1 MNSVKHAQ
9 TFIKLH
15 LTDCEAIV
23 LLVWPLSSCQSQ
35 CGRVMWSFSCN
46 FHHLYL
52 PRMKYR
58 RLQVGWNELL
68 LLLLLLL
75 LTTVIVS
82 GVDAVCNNK
91 SNNHNKAKTTTT
103 TTDNK
108 FEDVFKISTAIT
120 ESQLLLHVGPIL
132 RLNSFPSALSQ
143 VFFLI
148 KRWNRTMCPGI
159 LESKPDSNSL
169 CTKFHGNCTLQLL
182 KEREKKYVLG

>member
-1 MNSVKHAQ
+1 
-9 TFIKLH
+9 
-15 LTDCEAIV
+15 
-23 LLVWPLSSCQSQ
+23 
-35 CGRVMWSFSCN
+35 MWSGHVIFLVQFPPSVSSSN
-46 FHHLYL
+46 EISAIT
-52 PRMKYR
+52 
-58 RLQVGWNELL
+58 GWMEWV
-68 LLLLLLL
+68 
-75 LTTVIVS
+75 TVVVVVVVVDSEVVS

-91 SNNHNKAKTTTT
+91 SNNHNKAKTTTTTT